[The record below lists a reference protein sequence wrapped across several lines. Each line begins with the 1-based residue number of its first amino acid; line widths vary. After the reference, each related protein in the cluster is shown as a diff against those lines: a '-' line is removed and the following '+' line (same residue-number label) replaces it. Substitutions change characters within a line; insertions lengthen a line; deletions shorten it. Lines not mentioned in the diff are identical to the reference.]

1 MTIRAKDRT
10 EERPAAM
17 PLTEHLRELRS
28 RLVKSGIAIGVGMV
42 VGWIYYEQI
51 FAWLSAPFAGAVEQ
65 ARAEGRQVTL
75 ALTGVADPF
84 VLQMQIAA
92 MAGIVLSAP
101 VWLYQLWRFVTPGLH
116 RNERRW
122 AVGFAAVATPLFL
135 AGVALAY
142 AVLPL
147 GLQVLLGFTPENVEN
162 IVSVDRYLSF
172 FLRTVLVFGVGFL
185 VPLLLVLLNFAGVV
199 SGRKLLSWWR
209 WIILTVMLF
218 AAVATPTGDPIN
230 LMLLAGPILLLVA
243 LAVGIAL
250 LNDRRRDRRRAR
262 RGEDFGDLDDDEI
275 SPLDLEPSPIDEPSR
290 IDEPG
295 TVEGPSPID
304 DPAPGGQP

>member
-1 MTIRAKDRT
+1 MAIRAKADRI
-10 EERPAAM
+10 EETPAAM

-28 RLVKSGIAIGVGMV
+28 RLVKAGIAIGVGMV
-42 VGWIYYEQI
+42 IGWIYYDQL
-51 FAWLSAPFAGAVEQ
+51 FAWLSAPFSGAVEQ

-92 MAGIVLSAP
+92 MAGIVLSSP
-101 VWLYQLWRFVTPGLH
+101 IWLYQLWRFITPGLH

-122 AVGFAAVATPLFL
+122 AFAFVAVATPLFL

-147 GLQVLLGFTPENVEN
+147 GLQVLLGFTPDNVEN

-185 VPLLLVLLNFAGVV
+185 VPLVLVLLNFAGVLP
-199 SGRKLLSWWR
+199 GRRLLSWWR
-209 WIILTVMLF
+209 WIILAVMLF

-243 LAVGIAL
+243 LAVGICL
-250 LNDRRRDRRRAR
+250 LNDRRRARRRATDPDAVDYA
-262 RGEDFGDLDDDEI
+262 ELDDNEA
-275 SPLDLEPSPIDEPSR
+275 SPIDLEPSTVEAPGPIDEP
-290 IDEPG
+290 DEKP
-295 TVEGPSPID
+295 
-304 DPAPGGQP
+304 

>member
-1 MTIRAKDRT
+1 
-10 EERPAAM
+10 M

-28 RLVKSGIAIGVGMV
+28 RLVKAGIAIGIGMV
-42 VGWIYYEQI
+42 IGWIYYEQL
-51 FAWLSAPFAGAVEQ
+51 FAWLSAPFSGAVEQ
-65 ARAEGRQVTL
+65 ARSEGREVTL

-92 MAGIVLSAP
+92 MAGIVLSSP
-101 VWLYQLWRFVTPGLH
+101 VWLYQLWRFITPGLH

-122 AVGFAAVATPLFL
+122 AFAFVAVATPLFL

-147 GLQVLLGFTPENVEN
+147 GLQVLLGFTPDNVEN

-185 VPLLLVLLNFAGVV
+185 VPLVLVLLNFAGVLP
-199 SGRKLLSWWR
+199 GRRLLGWWR
-209 WIILTVMLF
+209 WIILAVMLF

-230 LMLLAGPILLLVA
+230 LLLLAGPILLLVA
-243 LAVGIAL
+243 IAVGICL
-250 LNDRRRDRRRAR
+250 LNDRRRARRRAA
-262 RGEDFGDLDDDEI
+262 DPAFTDYDDLDDDEASHGRPRAELRST
-275 SPLDLEPSPIDEPSR
+275 SPSSPRWPRRS
-290 IDEPG
+290 G
-295 TVEGPSPID
+295 
-304 DPAPGGQP
+304 